1 MAEFEEASD
10 SNEDTDAENE
20 VDEEDF
26 KLEQDCVNL
35 LVEIQDY
42 CDKYGCPE
50 LYKHLK
56 TGDLID
62 FKNSDT

>member
-1 MAEFEEASD
+1 MAEFEESSD
-10 SNEDTDAENE
+10 SNEDTDTENE
-20 VDEEDF
+20 VDEKDF

-42 CDKYGCPE
+42 CDKYGISE

-56 TGDLID
+56 TSDIID
-62 FKNSDT
+62 FKKSDT